1 MMRRSAV
8 RQRGAALL
16 VMVMI
21 LGLGAT
27 WYLVSRLND
36 NSAAL
41 AAARKARNAEILE
54 RAKQTLIGYIAA
66 QASFAGENRPGAFP
80 CPEAPGYFD
89 STTQDG
95 QTAASCT
102 LPAVG
107 RFPWRTLGTDKL
119 VDANGEPLWYVVA
132 SGWASANTV
141 INSDCASASS
151 GMACATGRLSVDGV
165 TNDVIALIIAP
176 GPAITVSASANC
188 AAWPQVRPTT
198 GTPDLRNYLECQNGT
213 SPADNTFTTTGPS
226 GSFNDQL
233 VTITVGDLLP
243 ALEASIA
250 SRIEREIAPALATV
264 YTPAGWGFSGSN
276 AIYPY
281 PAAFANPGPGA
292 GTSSYQGMA
301 GNYNGL
307 LPLNQTQGCTESAT
321 DLRCTTVT
329 TGTSATTGLA
339 ALMEFSKFGSDV
351 KTAGAGSIRTQSM
364 CSWQSDVYVCTGE
377 YLESSDES
385 ESIAVT
391 VSVSVTN
398 VAMGLRK
405 FDSSKITCTAVDDV
419 GAGSGQQNV
428 TCTSTVALQADGSA
442 RITVATSTLPIIN
455 AMGWGT
461 YATYSIRIQRA
472 AIGDHALLDTAD
484 ATTGW
489 FARNEWFR
497 LVYYAVAPSNTA
509 ARLPLERS
517 CSTAGDCLTVSNV
530 TPTSRRA
537 VLVLAGRALNGA
549 SRPSSALADYLEF
562 GNALA
567 AYERRTVTP
576 KPPSLL
582 TDTGT
587 ANAYAVALA
596 PLATGA
602 SFQFKAASANTGA
615 STLNTAATGTR
626 DLVNVDGS
634 PLAAGTIQANAAAQ
648 VTWDGTNFVLSKRPF
663 NDRVI
668 PISSN

>member
-1 MMRRSAV
+1 MTPRSAV

-41 AAARKARNAEILE
+41 AAARKARNAEILD

-107 RFPWRTLGTDKL
+107 RFPWRTIGTDKL

-233 VTITVGDLLP
+233 VTITVGDMLP

-301 GNYNGL
+301 SNYDGL
-307 LPLNQTQGCTESAT
+307 LPFNQTQGCTVSAA
-321 DLRCTTVT
+321 DPRCTN
-329 TGTSATTGLA
+329 SFLA
-339 ALMEFSKFGSDV
+339 WSSSGPVQSGGS
-351 KTAGAGSIRTQSM
+351 GSIRTGEPAYPNT
-364 CSWQSDVYVCTGE
+364 CSWKSADVYSCVGA
-377 YLESSDES
+377 YNAPS
-385 ESIAVT
+385 VT
-391 VSVSVTN
+391 LSLSVTVTN

-405 FDSSKITCTAVDDV
+405 LDLSKLTFTAENDFDCSPCQGKTSIPF
-419 GAGSGQQNV
+419 
-428 TCTSTVALQADGSA
+428 TSTTTLNSDGSA
-442 RITVATSTLPIIN
+442 TISVVGTPLPDISS
-455 AMGWGT
+455 AGWGT
-461 YATYSIRIQRA
+461 WATYTISFDRA
-472 AIGDHALLDTAD
+472 FIGDHALLDTAD

-537 VLVLAGRALNGA
+537 VLLLAGRALNGA

-596 PLATGA
+596 QLATGA
-602 SFQFKAASANTGA
+602 SFQFKVANANTGA

-668 PISSN
+668 PISGN